1 MAQRSTYRNREG
13 RRNALL
19 ETDFTS
25 GMQYSNG
32 PIPDGYVK
40 TLVNFDYSEDKTYL
54 TPRPGLRTTEF
65 VYPDVDTAIADEESL
80 LDDSVCIKAM
90 RECIEGGKT
99 YVQCIVGKSTETS
112 GRGVIW
118 VMTCKKKDD
127 QDLDNEF
134 TIDGEQIHI
143 SLSDSLVAP
152 ESKECVYYSTELQE
166 IHGLRLKD
174 DSRIGFP
181 AGTFAFGNSY
191 YFFGVD
197 TVDNEEVTRLYKTE
211 WYTPELPD
219 PTGPEG
225 YYRFVPVE
233 TKTISASE
241 AVLYGYN
248 MLSETPYTFK
258 NTLGTATIQLEGI
271 LPYDGTDASADLVMT
286 PKTNQI
292 LNYRCY
298 YSAPTN
304 TQFRFVW
311 EWRTVDDDSWTP
323 ITEETI
329 TTTVDR
335 PSSITFAA
343 PAKEIMIRVQAFRG
357 SATDVEQAMVVGFD
371 FTKDSTDLKNNVEPI
386 NYNLSL
392 CTGMTTWKNRLVL
405 WGSNQDPTI
414 LFLSDMNEPG
424 YFPYPNDI
432 TIFDDPIISVL
443 EFMDK
448 LVVFTS
454 TKCYTVEMSPEGV
467 LTSTVVQSNLHITK
481 WDRHLI
487 QAVRNMLY
495 FKSGNYYYM
504 LVPKAQSTTGQLTL
518 APISNPV
525 VEFFNHFMKNV
536 EQVLIDTYGAAHEL
550 GAVYELITYYNFLD
564 YEDVHNMYVFS
575 WNNGDT
581 LLHFDIIYNT
591 VSRCWK
597 VNLFEQANLLYVYRY
612 DATQHG
618 VFATTTCM
626 DVKVGYAP
634 LTTKRVIQLFEFDPL
649 HLRDFYIP
657 ETINLYKGVGVTVVG
672 TNLIFPAYSAS
683 VDDVDVAIDEIVYD
697 DLGTPPSEG
706 NLPLLGTSAYAAG
719 FRITDLAVG
728 IKTVLDNY
736 DDYFHFRNY
745 QFLDT
750 GYRTDDIHMNKRY
763 RELQLQLNNVDAKD
777 LNFGTELYID
787 GDIRESVYKYE
798 VTQAIDEMV
807 EDYNIAYVEPMVFM
821 DIPVDSID
829 YSNIWTLS
837 KGLNPEI
844 SLWKVRMQVSGKG
857 TAPRLK
863 LASRNE
869 TRFQI
874 LGLNWVYRM
883 MHMR

>member
-1 MAQRSTYRNREG
+1 
-13 RRNALL
+13 LL

-40 TLVNFDYSEDKTYL
+40 TLVNYDYNEDKTCL
-54 TPRPGLRTTEF
+54 IPRAGFRTTEF
-65 VYPDVDTAIADEESL
+65 VFPDVETILADEEEF

-90 RECIEGGKT
+90 RECIEDGKT
-99 YVQCIVGKSTETS
+99 YTQCILGKQTDKAD
-112 GRGVIW
+112 RGLIW
-118 VMTCKKKDD
+118 VVTFRKKDD
-127 QDLDNEF
+127 QDLENKF
-134 TIDGEQIHI
+134 IIDGEEIQIA
-143 SLSDSLVAP
+143 LNDSLVAP
-152 ESKECVYYSTELQE
+152 ESKVCVYYSTELQE

-181 AGTFAFGNSY
+181 VGTFAFGNSY

-197 TVDNEEVTRLYKTE
+197 TVEGEEVTKLYKTE
-211 WYTPELPD
+211 WYVPESIIGED
-219 PTGPEG
+219 RQG
-225 YYRFVPVE
+225 YYRFAEVE
-233 TKTISASE
+233 ERSVSAAE

-248 MLSETPYTFK
+248 MLSDTPYTFS
-258 NTLGTATIQLEGI
+258 NTIGTATIHLEGI
-271 LPYDGTDASADLVMT
+271 LPYESSAVDAPLVMT

-298 YSAPTN
+298 YSAPEG
-304 TQFRFVW
+304 QSYRFTW
-311 EWRTVDDDSWTP
+311 EWRTVDSDVWTQ
-323 ITEETI
+323 IGSEI
-329 TTTVDR
+329 VTVAADR
-335 PSSITFAA
+335 PSIVEFAA
-343 PAKEIMIRVQAFRG
+343 PAKNIMIRVQVAL
-357 SATDVEQAMVVGFD
+357 SATLDEVEQAMVVGFD
-371 FTKDSTDLKNNVEPI
+371 FTKDSNDVKTNVSQV
-386 NYNLSL
+386 NYDLSL

-405 WGSNQDPTI
+405 WGSKEDPTI

-432 TIFDDPIISVL
+432 TIFDNPIISVL
-443 EFMDK
+443 EFMDN
-448 LVVFTS
+448 LVVFTTS
-454 TKCYTVEMSPEGV
+454 KCYTVEMSSEGV

-525 VEFFNHFMKNV
+525 IEFFNRFMANI
-536 EQVLIDTYGAAHEL
+536 EQVLIDTYGAEHEL
-550 GAVYELITYYNFLD
+550 GSAYELITYYNFLD
-564 YEDVHNMYVFS
+564 YEDVHNLYVFS
-575 WNNGDT
+575 WNNGET
-581 LLHFDIIYNT
+581 LLHFDLIYNT
-591 VSRCWK
+591 VSRAWK
-597 VNLFEQANLLYVYRY
+597 INLLEQANLLFVYRY
-612 DATQHG
+612 DATQRG
-618 VFATTTCM
+618 IYATTSVVSVQTGGL
-626 DVKVGYAP
+626 V
-634 LTTKRVIQLFEFDPL
+634 TSKRVMQLYEYDPL
-649 HLRDFYIP
+649 HMRDFYIP
-657 ETINLYKGVGVTVVG
+657 SSINLTRTIDDFEGAMIVGDTLVLPSSCARFDGDTVIIDRALVDIL
-672 TNLIFPAYSAS
+672 NLEPDFEELI
-683 VDDVDVAIDEIVYD
+683 
-697 DLGTPPSEG
+697 
-706 NLPLLGTSAYAAG
+706 LLGSGAYAGG
-719 FRITDLAVG
+719 FKISDLALG

-736 DDYFHFRNY
+736 DDYFYFRNY

-763 RELQLQLNNVDAKD
+763 RELQFQLNNVDAHD

-787 GDIRESVYKYE
+787 GDIRESVYRYE

-844 SLWKVRMQVSGKG
+844 SLWKVRMAVSGKG

-869 TRFQI
+869 TRYQL